1 MPVFGSFFLLFF
13 LRRVYVCFVWI
24 DDDVEQNYVEKTVWT
39 LVGPIP
45 VFIRSG
51 FDLGEYGILDYDR

>member
-1 MPVFGSFFLLFF
+1 M
-13 LRRVYVCFVWI
+13 YVCFVWI